1 MMPALETLLV
11 FVHPDCA
18 ASRNLLEDF
27 RRRRVRFTEIDVT
40 TGPEAMERLREWS
53 WESRLPVVVDHERV
67 SIGFRGAST
76 SFDAL
81 GL

>member
-1 MMPALETLLV
+1 MAALETLLV
-11 FVHPDCA
+11 FVHPECA
-18 ASRNLLEDF
+18 ASRGLLEDY
-27 RRRRVRFTEIDVT
+27 RRRRVRFTEIDVSSE
-40 TGPEAMERLREWS
+40 PAAMDRLREWS

-67 SIGFRGAST
+67 SVGFRGAST

>member
-40 TGPEAMERLREWS
+40 TGPESDSPR
-53 WESRLPVVVDHERV
+53 
-67 SIGFRGAST
+67 ST
-76 SFDAL
+76 
-81 GL
+81 